1 MNATSLF
8 LVSISVFLTILIDV
22 YRKNLLKDF
31 HFYTLIVFDALITG
45 LFMIIAAFYLRG
57 FDKFLKEIKKL
68 TTHHVFILI
77 LISFLITSTAI
88 LGLKLLKD
96 YNLGD
101 LVIATTVVEIFVAMM
116 FDYVYYGKPFT
127 LNKIIAV
134 PILISGL
141 YIFRMNQ

>member
-31 HFYTLIVFDALITG
+31 HFYTLIIFDALITG

>member
-22 YRKNLLKDF
+22 HRKNLLKDF
-31 HFYTLIVFDALITG
+31 HFYTLIIFDALITG

-57 FDKFLKEIKKL
+57 FDKFLKEIKKI

-134 PILISGL
+134 PILIVGL

>member
-57 FDKFLKEIKKL
+57 FDKLLKEIKKL